1 MAPKTLLTLQ
11 WSDKSTTQSAEV
23 VGYEG
28 SIEWDPSK
36 PDGTPRKLLDV
47 SKIEALGWKP
57 EIELRDGIAS
67 TYQWNWAL
75 FRSNLDFILS
85 AKETVQSLEFVAQCL
100 LYLPYLRCMPRRP
113 LKTQRLS
120 TPRIKAK
127 PNKRSSTGALAR
139 RIPIIA
145 CESYITILREVSH
158 QLVMS

>member
-1 MAPKTLLTLQ
+1 MRDLSNGIRASLMELLGSFWMFL
-11 WSDKSTTQSAEV
+11 KLKHSAGNQRLNFEM
-23 VGYEG
+23 ELL
-28 SIEWDPSK
+28 
-36 PDGTPRKLLDV
+36 PRI
-47 SKIEALGWKP
+47 S
-57 EIELRDGIAS
+57 GI
-67 TYQWNWAL
+67 WAL

-120 TPRIKAK
+120 TPRIKEN
-127 PNKRSSTGALAR
+127 PNRRSSTGALAR
-139 RIPIIA
+139 RVPIIV